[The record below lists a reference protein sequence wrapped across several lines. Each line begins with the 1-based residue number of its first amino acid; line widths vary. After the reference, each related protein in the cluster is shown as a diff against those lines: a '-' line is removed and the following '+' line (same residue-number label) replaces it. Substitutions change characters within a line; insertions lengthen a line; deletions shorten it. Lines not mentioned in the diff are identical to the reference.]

1 MLLMNSPIP
10 LVTGS
15 LLIKQLRTYWLST
28 YCVPGAVLEAGDTE
42 VNKTENVLV
51 FLELVFS
58 FWGKDS
64 TGVKE

>member
-1 MLLMNSPIP
+1 M
-10 LVTGS
+10 
-15 LLIKQLRTYWLST
+15 
-28 YCVPGAVLEAGDTE
+28 PGAVLEAGDTE

-58 FWGKDS
+58 LGGKDS

>member
-1 MLLMNSPIP
+1 M
-10 LVTGS
+10 
-15 LLIKQLRTYWLST
+15 
-28 YCVPGAVLEAGDTE
+28 PGAVLEAGDTE
-42 VNKTENVLV
+42 LNKIENVLV